1 MQLIVRG
8 EQTHVLDVAPTA
20 NVEAL
25 RAQLSL
31 LEAGLF
37 PLDLISPMQTEAFVQ
52 FWIVD
57 CGCVWWLTLFSQGV
71 DAEQLNL
78 FCSGAPLEV
87 SLIMLISSC
96 YI

>member
-31 LEAGLF
+31 LEVSLF
-37 PLDLISPMQTEAFVQ
+37 PLTSYLLCKLKLCPVL
-52 FWIVD
+52 D

-87 SLIMLISSC
+87 SLIMLISS
-96 YI
+96 

>member
-31 LEAGLF
+31 LE
-37 PLDLISPMQTEAFVQ
+37 VN
-52 FWIVD
+52 
-57 CGCVWWLTLFSQGV
+57 LFSQKLV
-71 DAEQLNL
+71 PPKSELL
-78 FCSGAPLEV
+78 LPSFRLRMCLVLIHFLSG
-87 SLIMLISSC
+87 S
-96 YI
+96 

>member
-31 LEAGLF
+31 LEVGLF
-37 PLDLISPMQTEAFVQ
+37 PLDFIPSMQTEAFAQ

-57 CGCVWWLTLFSQGV
+57 VFGGLVV
-71 DAEQLNL
+71 DSFLPG
-78 FCSGAPLEV
+78 S
-87 SLIMLISSC
+87 
-96 YI
+96 